1 MQRSTIDGLAVRFD
15 FKGLTQQNNEQE
27 ELDRRAK
34 LDAESKSKYWADK
47 LKPGKVYTEWGRQQL
62 KTHNE
67 AVATKLGAIINN
79 NRDWETNPTILA
91 QVNALTD
98 SLSDNDITAKELRI
112 EQGRQQMAKD
122 LASGEYDIDQFD
134 EAQKKYKAYSKTGR
148 TTGIA
153 EHPEDEFIYNSPVK
167 FDMSAYA
174 GGLAAQMKGR
184 DHSRIRNGMI
194 ETENRVDDEQVRAK
208 ASAAISGSEGV
219 KIAKAYKRLVEKGDT
234 EFSSL
239 QDFVEKSIRANLGT
253 DIQYKDLPVPK
264 SSSGSGSGETVN
276 FIDPYNQ
283 YMLPV
288 LNPAQKAG
296 GYVKGAH
303 VLAGFS
309 PDGKSF
315 NAGEN
320 GVYVRCNN
328 GLIKNL
334 IQFKNETME
343 AAVPNGT
350 DRIYKGKT
358 GAAYLVAP
366 TRIPLSEKL
375 LHDMFNDY
383 DIPKEGGAIP
393 GDELHSDYKGKVK
406 YELNSKGERTGYVV
420 VETAIPL
427 HANSVTQQNMV
438 DFSAQYQPASVN
450 QSYQEMKAMQK
461 NIYDNGNGTVSVYDN
476 ASGQWVVQ
484 KKQ

>member
-1 MQRSTIDGLAVRFD
+1 MQRSTISGLAVRFD

-27 ELDRRAK
+27 ELDRKAK
-34 LDAESKSKYWADK
+34 LDAENKSKYWADK
-47 LKPGKVYTEWGRQQL
+47 LKPGKVFTEYGRKQL
-62 KTHNE
+62 QIHNE
-67 AVATKLGAIINN
+67 EVATKLGALINN
-79 NRDWETNPTILA
+79 NRNWETNPTILA

-122 LASGEYDIDQFD
+122 LASGEWTPADFD
-134 EAQKKYKAYSKTGR
+134 EATAKYQAYSKTGR
-148 TTGIA
+148 TTGNVD
-153 EHPEDEFIYNSPVK
+153 HPEDEFIYQSPVK

-184 DHSRIRNGMI
+184 DHISQQNGMI
-194 ETENRVDDEQVRAK
+194 VTKNYVEDEQVSAK
-208 ASAAISGSEGV
+208 ARAAIAGSEGH
-219 KIAKAYKRLVEKGDT
+219 KIARAYKKLVEQGDS

-253 DIQYKDLPVPK
+253 DTQFKDIPVTK
-264 SSSGSGSGETVN
+264 TSADGSEKQVN
-276 FIDPYNQ
+276 FIDPYKE

-288 LNPAQKAG
+288 LNPSQKAG

-303 VLAGFS
+303 IFGGFS

-328 GLIKNL
+328 GVIKNL

-350 DRIYKGKT
+350 DKIYKGKT
-358 GAAYLVAP
+358 GASYLVAP
-366 TRIPLSEKL
+366 TRIPLNEKS

-383 DIPKEGGAIP
+383 DYQKEGGAIP
-393 GDELHSDYKGKVK
+393 GDELHPDYKGKVK
-406 YELNSKGERTGYVV
+406 YELNGKGERTGYVI

-427 HANSVTQQNMV
+427 HAASVTEQQMV
-438 DFSAQYQPASVN
+438 DFSAIYQSPTVN
-450 QSYQEMKAMQK
+450 QSYQQMKALQK
-461 NIYDNGNGTVSVYDN
+461 SIVDNGNGTISVYDQVK
-476 ASGQWVVQ
+476 GQWVIQ

>member
-1 MQRSTIDGLAVRFD
+1 MQRSTISGLAVRFD

-62 KTHNE
+62 KVHNE
-67 AVATKLGAIINN
+67 EVATKLGAIINN
-79 NRDWETNPTILA
+79 NRNWETNPTILA

-98 SLSDNDITAKELRI
+98 SLADNDITAKELRI

-122 LASGEYDIDQFD
+122 LASGEYELDQFE
-134 EAQKKYKAYSKTGR
+134 EAQKKYGNYSKTGR
-148 TTGIA
+148 TTGSA
-153 EHPEDEFIYNSPVK
+153 DHPEDEFVYSSPVK

-184 DHSRIRNGMI
+184 DHVSMESGMKKI
-194 ETENRVDDEQVRAK
+194 ENRVDDDQVRAK
-208 ASAAISGSEGV
+208 ASAAIAGSEGV
-219 KIAKAYKRLVEKGDT
+219 KIAKAYKRLVDKGDT

-253 DIQYKDLPVPK
+253 DVQYKDIPVPK
-264 SSSGSGSGETVN
+264 TSGDGSTKEVN

-309 PDGKSF
+309 PDGKSY

-320 GVYVRCNN
+320 GVYVRCDN
-328 GLIKNL
+328 GVIKNL
-334 IQFKNETME
+334 IQFKNQTME

-350 DRIYKGKT
+350 DKIYKGKT

-366 TRIPLSEKL
+366 ARIPLDEKS

-393 GDELHSDYKGKVK
+393 GDELHPDYQGKVK
-406 YELNSKGERTGYVV
+406 YELNSKGERTGYVI

-427 HANSVTQQNMV
+427 HAHSVTQQNMV
-438 DFSAQYQPASVN
+438 DFSAQYQTAAVN
-450 QSYQEMKAMQK
+450 ASYQEMKATQK
-461 NIYDNGNGTVSVYDN
+461 NIYDIGNGNVSVYDN
-476 ASGQWVVQ
+476 EKGQWVIQ